1 MNETLY
7 NGIVLPQP
15 WPPRNVDPNSRD
27 PLPVPYLEHPPEV
40 IPIDLGRQLLVD
52 DFLISETTLKRR
64 FGRPKIHPSSPVLVP
79 ATPHELDGGQCPTAA
94 PFNDGLWYDPA
105 DRLYKLWYLSGWMS
119 TPALATSADG
129 FEWER
134 PELDVEP
141 GTNLVWPTSPT
152 YERDGCAVWLD
163 LHAADP
169 GQRYKMFQ
177 FYRNGEDRVDLGEEG
192 WLQTSP
198 DGIHWSR
205 PVVTTHVGDN
215 TSFFHNPF
223 RGKWCMSV
231 RRGYEATDAD
241 GRTYYHRMRAY
252 TESDDFLDGA
262 VWNRDRDEVLWQRA
276 DRADLPD
283 PTRPDHPV
291 ALYDLNVTP
300 YESLLIGLFAIF
312 RGPENDIC
320 QVEGV
325 PKLMDLELGYS
336 RDGFHFSRPD
346 RTPFLAS
353 SRRIGDWNRAY
364 LHAAGGL
371 CVVVGDELRF
381 YFAGFS
387 GDSPT
392 LGPGQAGDRGINRYR
407 MYAGAST
414 GLATLRR
421 DGFAAM
427 AAGDEAG
434 SLVTRP
440 LSFSGAHLFVNAA
453 CADGELRVEILDERG
468 KVVPGY
474 AATDCLPLAGDST
487 RHRMAWRGDASLA
500 RLAGR
505 PLRFRFHLCRGAL
518 YAFWVSGSLRGGSSG
533 YVAAGGPD
541 FDGPTDARSD

>member
-1 MNETLY
+1 MSETLY
-7 NGIVLPQP
+7 NGIVLPEP
-15 WPPRNVDPNSRD
+15 WPPRHVDPNSRD
-27 PLPVPYLEHPPEV
+27 PLPVPYLERPPEV
-40 IPIDLGRQLLVD
+40 IPIDLGRQLFVD
-52 DFLISETTLKRR
+52 DFLISATTLERR
-64 FGRPKIHPSSPVLVP
+64 FGRPEIHPSSPVLVP
-79 ATPHELDGGQCPTAA
+79 ATPHELDRGQCPMAA

-119 TPALATSADG
+119 TTALATSGDG
-129 FEWER
+129 LEWER

-141 GTNLVWPTSPT
+141 GTNLVWPRRPT
-152 YERDGCAVWLD
+152 YGRDGCAVWLD
-163 LHAADP
+163 PHAADP
-169 GQRYKMFQ
+169 EQRYKMFQ
-177 FYRNGEDRVDLGEEG
+177 FYRAGDPRAGRGEEG
-192 WLQTSP
+192 WLQTSR
-198 DGIHWSR
+198 DGIHWSK
-205 PVVTTHVGDN
+205 PVITTPVGDN

-231 RRGYEATDAD
+231 RRSYEVIGAD
-241 GRTYYHRMRAY
+241 GRSDSTRMRVY

-262 VWNRDRDEVLWQRA
+262 VWNRDRDEVWWQRT
-276 DRADLPD
+276 DHADLPD
-283 PTRPDHPV
+283 PTRPDHLV

-320 QVEGV
+320 RAEGV

-353 SRRIGDWNRAY
+353 SRRTGHWNRAY

-387 GDSPT
+387 GESPT
-392 LGPGQAGDRGINRYR
+392 LGPGQAGEHGINKHR

-427 AAGDEAG
+427 AADAEPG
-434 SLVTRP
+434 SLTTRP

-453 CADGELRVEILDERG
+453 CADGELRVEVLDARG
-468 KVVPGY
+468 EVVPGY
-474 AATDCLPLAGDST
+474 SAADCVPLAGDST
-487 RHRMAWRGDASLA
+487 RHRMTWRGDVNLA
-500 RLAGR
+500 PLAGR
-505 PLRFRFHLCRGAL
+505 PVRFRFLLRRGAL
-518 YAFWVSGSLRGGSSG
+518 SAFWVSGSLGGESSG
-533 YVAAGGPD
+533 YVAAGGPG
-541 FDGPTDARSD
+541 FDGPTDAV

>member
-1 MNETLY
+1 MSETLY
-7 NGIVLPQP
+7 NGIVLPEP
-15 WPPRNVDPNSRD
+15 WPPRHVDPNSHD
-27 PLPVPYLEHPPEV
+27 PLPVPYLECPPEV
-40 IPIDLGRQLLVD
+40 IPIDLGRQLFVD
-52 DFLISETTLKRR
+52 DFLISATTLERR
-64 FGRPKIHPSSPVLVP
+64 VGRPEVHPGSPVLVP
-79 ATPHELDGGQCPTAA
+79 ATPHELDGGQCPMAA

-119 TPALATSADG
+119 TTALATSSDG
-129 FEWER
+129 LEWER

-141 GTNLVWPTSPT
+141 GTNLVWPRSPT
-152 YERDGCAVWLD
+152 YGRDGCAVWLD

-169 GQRYKMFQ
+169 DQRYKMFQ
-177 FYRNGEDRVDLGEEG
+177 CYRSGDRRAGQHEEG
-192 WLQTSP
+192 WLHTSR
-198 DGIHWSR
+198 DGIHWSK
-205 PVVTTHVGDN
+205 PVVTTPVGDN

-231 RRGYEATDAD
+231 RRGYEAIGAD
-241 GRTYYHRMRAY
+241 GRIDYTRMRVY

-262 VWNRDRDEVLWQRA
+262 VWNRDRDEVWWQRA
-276 DRADLPD
+276 DHADLPD
-283 PTRPDHPV
+283 PTRPDHLV

-320 QVEGV
+320 KVEGV

-353 SRRIGDWNRAY
+353 SRRTGDWNRAY

-381 YFAGFS
+381 YFAGFA
-387 GDSPT
+387 GESPT
-392 LGPGQAGDRGINRYR
+392 LGAGQAGDRGINRYR

-421 DGFAAM
+421 DGFAGM
-427 AAGDEAG
+427 AADDEPG
-434 SLVTRP
+434 SLTTRP

-453 CADGELRVEILDERG
+453 CADGELRVEVLDGRG
-468 KVVPGY
+468 EVVPGY
-474 AATDCLPLAGDST
+474 SAADCVPLAGDST
-487 RHRMAWRGDASLA
+487 RHRMTWRGGMNLA

-505 PLRFRFHLCRGAL
+505 PVRFRFHLRRGAL
-518 YAFWVSGSLRGGSSG
+518 YAFWVSGSLRGESSG
-533 YVAAGGPD
+533 YVAAGGPG
-541 FDGPTDARSD
+541 FDGPTDAA

>member
-1 MNETLY
+1 MSETLH
-7 NGIVLPQP
+7 NGIVLPEP
-15 WPPRNVDPNSRD
+15 WPPRHVDPNSRD
-27 PLPVPYLEHPPEV
+27 PLPVPYLERPPEV
-40 IPIDLGRQLLVD
+40 IPIDLGRQLFVD
-52 DFLISETTLKRR
+52 DFLISATTLERR
-64 FGRPKIHPSSPVLVP
+64 FGRPEIHPSSPILVP
-79 ATPHELDGGQCPTAA
+79 ATPHELDRGQCPMAA

-119 TPALATSADG
+119 TTALATSGDG
-129 FEWER
+129 LEWER

-141 GTNLVWPTSPT
+141 GTNLVWPRMPT
-152 YERDGCAVWLD
+152 YGRDGCAVWLD
-163 LHAADP
+163 PHAADP
-169 GQRYKMFQ
+169 EQRYKMFQ
-177 FYRNGEDRVDLGEEG
+177 FYRAGDPRAGRGEEG
-192 WLQTSP
+192 WLQTSR
-198 DGIHWSR
+198 DGIHWSK
-205 PVVTTHVGDN
+205 PVITTPVGDN

-231 RRGYEATDAD
+231 RRSYEVIGAD
-241 GRTYYHRMRAY
+241 GRSDSTRMRVY
-252 TESDDFLDGA
+252 TESDDFLGGA
-262 VWNRDRDEVLWQRA
+262 VWNRDRDEVWWQRT
-276 DRADLPD
+276 DHADLPD
-283 PTRPDHPV
+283 PTRPDHLV

-320 QVEGV
+320 RAEGV

-353 SRRIGDWNRAY
+353 SRRTGHWNRAY

-387 GDSPT
+387 GESPT
-392 LGPGQAGDRGINRYR
+392 LGPGQAGEHGINKYR

-427 AAGDEAG
+427 AADDEPG
-434 SLVTRP
+434 SLTTRP

-453 CADGELRVEILDERG
+453 CADGELSVEVLDARG
-468 KVVPGY
+468 DVVPGY
-474 AATDCLPLAGDST
+474 SAADCVPLAGDST
-487 RHRMAWRGDASLA
+487 RHRMTWRGALNLA
-500 RLAGR
+500 RLSGR
-505 PLRFRFHLCRGAL
+505 PVRFRFMLRRGAL
-518 YAFWVSGSLRGGSSG
+518 YAFWVSGSLRGESSG
-533 YVAAGGPD
+533 YVAAGGPG
-541 FDGPTDARSD
+541 FDGPTDAV

>member
-1 MNETLY
+1 MSETLH
-7 NGIVLPQP
+7 NGIVLPEP
-15 WPPRNVDPNSRD
+15 WPPRHVDPNSRD
-27 PLPVPYLEHPPEV
+27 PLPVPYLERPPEL
-40 IPIDLGRQLLVD
+40 IPIDLGRQLFVD
-52 DFLISETTLKRR
+52 DFLISATTLDRR
-64 FGRPKIHPSSPVLVP
+64 FGRPEIHPSSPVLVP
-79 ATPHELDGGQCPTAA
+79 ATPHELDRGQCPMAA

-119 TPALATSADG
+119 TTALATSGDG
-129 FEWER
+129 LEWER

-141 GTNLVWPTSPT
+141 GTNLVWPRRPT
-152 YERDGCAVWLD
+152 YGRDGCAVWLD
-163 LHAADP
+163 PHAADP
-169 GQRYKMFQ
+169 EQRYKMFQ
-177 FYRNGEDRVDLGEEG
+177 FYRAGDPRAGRGEEG
-192 WLQTSP
+192 WLQTSR
-198 DGIHWSR
+198 DGIHWSK
-205 PVVTTHVGDN
+205 PVITTPVGDN

-231 RRGYEATDAD
+231 RRSYEVIGAD
-241 GRTYYHRMRAY
+241 GRSDSTRMRVY

-262 VWNRDRDEVLWQRA
+262 VWNRDRDEVWWQRT
-276 DRADLPD
+276 DHADLPD
-283 PTRPDHPV
+283 PTRPNHLV
-291 ALYDLNVTP
+291 TLYDLNVTP

-320 QVEGV
+320 RAEGV

-353 SRRIGDWNRAY
+353 SRRTGDWNRAY

-387 GDSPT
+387 GESPT
-392 LGPGQAGDRGINRYR
+392 LGPGQAGEHGINKHR

-427 AAGDEAG
+427 AADAEPG
-434 SLVTRP
+434 SLTTRP

-453 CADGELRVEILDERG
+453 CADGELRVEVLDARG
-468 KVVPGY
+468 EVVPGY
-474 AATDCLPLAGDST
+474 SAADCVPLAGDST
-487 RHRMAWRGDASLA
+487 RHRMTWRGDVNLA
-500 RLAGR
+500 PLAGR
-505 PLRFRFHLCRGAL
+505 PVRFRFLLRRGAL
-518 YAFWVSGSLRGGSSG
+518 YAFWVSGSLGGESSG
-533 YVAAGGPD
+533 YVAAGGPG
-541 FDGPTDARSD
+541 FDGPTDAV

>member
-1 MNETLY
+1 MSETLH
-7 NGIVLPQP
+7 NGIVLPEP
-15 WPPRNVDPNSRD
+15 WPPRHVDPNSRD
-27 PLPVPYLEHPPEV
+27 PLPVPYLERPPEV
-40 IPIDLGRQLLVD
+40 IPIDLGRQLFVD
-52 DFLISETTLKRR
+52 DFLISATTLERR
-64 FGRPKIHPSSPVLVP
+64 FGRPEIHPSSPILVP
-79 ATPHELDGGQCPTAA
+79 ATPHELDRGQCPMAA

-119 TPALATSADG
+119 TTALATSGDG
-129 FEWER
+129 LEWER

-141 GTNLVWPTSPT
+141 GTNLVWPRMPT
-152 YERDGCAVWLD
+152 YGRDGCAVWLD
-163 LHAADP
+163 PHAADP
-169 GQRYKMFQ
+169 EQRYKMFQ
-177 FYRNGEDRVDLGEEG
+177 FYRAGDPRAGRGEEG
-192 WLQTSP
+192 WLQTSR
-198 DGIHWSR
+198 DGIHWSK
-205 PVVTTHVGDN
+205 PVITTPVGDN

-231 RRGYEATDAD
+231 RRSYEVIGAD
-241 GRTYYHRMRAY
+241 GRSDSTRMRVY
-252 TESDDFLDGA
+252 TESDDFLGGA
-262 VWNRDRDEVLWQRA
+262 VWNRDRDEVWWQRT
-276 DRADLPD
+276 DHADLPD
-283 PTRPDHPV
+283 PTRPDHLV

-320 QVEGV
+320 RAEGV

-353 SRRIGDWNRAY
+353 SRRTGHWNRAY

-387 GDSPT
+387 GESPT
-392 LGPGQAGDRGINRYR
+392 LGPGQAGEHGINKYR

-427 AAGDEAG
+427 AADDEPG
-434 SLVTRP
+434 SLTTRP

-453 CADGELRVEILDERG
+453 CADGELRVEVLDARG
-468 KVVPGY
+468 DVVPGY
-474 AATDCLPLAGDST
+474 SAADCVPLAGDST
-487 RHRMAWRGDASLA
+487 RHRMTWRGALNLA
-500 RLAGR
+500 RLSGR
-505 PLRFRFHLCRGAL
+505 PVRFRFMLRRGAL
-518 YAFWVSGSLRGGSSG
+518 YAFWVSGSLRGESSG
-533 YVAAGGPD
+533 YVAAGGPG
-541 FDGPTDARSD
+541 FDGPTDAV